1 VEYIDKYI
9 SINLMDKILNLSAF
23 GDVIHHEDP
32 NQTDREED
40 TTQPKLD
47 GTEGKYAYVFKMIL
61 QNVVQTKLLH
71 WQSHFYGQ
79 HKALD
84 ELFDGLIDKGD
95 TLAESVMGK
104 YGRPVLSD
112 EQLCL
117 KLMNYTNAEKGDLS
131 DFMDHLYKCYAVECK
146 SLFEQGKDSEILNI
160 VEEIIALVDKI
171 KYLISLR

>member
-1 VEYIDKYI
+1 
-9 SINLMDKILNLSAF
+9 MDKILNLSAF
-23 GDVIHHEDP
+23 GYDIRNEDEP
-32 NQTDREED
+32 NQMDKGED
-40 TTQPKLD
+40 ITQPKLD

-61 QNVVQTKLLH
+61 QNMAQAKLLH

-84 ELFDGLIDKGD
+84 KLFKGLIDKGD

-117 KLMNYTNAEKGDLS
+117 KLMNYSNAEKGDLS
-131 DFMDHLYKCYAVECK
+131 DFLDHLYKCYAVECK
-146 SLFEQGKDSEILNI
+146 CLFEEGKDSEILNI
-160 VEEIIALVDKI
+160 VEEIVALVDQI
-171 KYLISLR
+171 KYLTSLR

>member
-1 VEYIDKYI
+1 
-9 SINLMDKILNLSAF
+9 MDKILNLSAF
-23 GDVIHHEDP
+23 GDVINHEDQNP
-32 NQTDREED
+32 IDREED
-40 TTQPKLD
+40 STTVAQTELD
-47 GTEGKYAYVFKMIL
+47 GTEGKYAYVFKMVL

-84 ELFDGLIDKGD
+84 ELFEGLIDKGD

-104 YGRPVLSD
+104 YGRPVLNED
-112 EQLCL
+112 QLCL
-117 KLMNYTNAEKGDLS
+117 KLMNYANPEKGDLS

-146 SLFEQGKDSEILNI
+146 SLFEEGKDSEILNI
-160 VEEIIALVDKI
+160 IEEIIGLVDKI

>member
-1 VEYIDKYI
+1 
-9 SINLMDKILNLSAF
+9 MDKILNLSAF
-23 GDVIHHEDP
+23 GDVIHRDGQNTIDRGEDSDSTA
-32 NQTDREED
+32 QSS
-40 TTQPKLD
+40 LD

-95 TLAESVMGK
+95 TLAESIMGK
-104 YGRPVLSD
+104 YGRPVLTE

-117 KLMNYTNAEKGDLS
+117 TLMNYNNPEKGDLS
-131 DFMDHLYKCYAVECK
+131 DFMDHLYKCYAIECK
-146 SLFEQGKDSEILNI
+146 SLFEEGKDSEILNI
-160 VEEIIALVDKI
+160 IEEIIALVDKI

>member
-1 VEYIDKYI
+1 
-9 SINLMDKILNLSAF
+9 MDKILNLSAF
-23 GDVIHHEDP
+23 GDVIHRDGQNTIDRGEDSDSTA
-32 NQTDREED
+32 QSS
-40 TTQPKLD
+40 
-47 GTEGKYAYVFKMIL
+47 KMIL

-95 TLAESVMGK
+95 TLAESIMGK
-104 YGRPVLSD
+104 YGRPVLTE

-117 KLMNYTNAEKGDLS
+117 TLMNYNNPEKGDLS
-131 DFMDHLYKCYAVECK
+131 DFMDHLYKCYAIECK
-146 SLFEQGKDSEILNI
+146 SLFEEGKDSEILNI
-160 VEEIIALVDKI
+160 MEEIIALVDKI